1 MKMKGLSIL
10 FSVGIAVVAGILF
23 PQLVGSRPFVD
34 STFCM
39 NAQCHILQDLQASH
53 ADCNVCHDAD
63 DVPPTVFA
71 GTCSQ
76 ISCHP
81 GGARQGKCEL
91 VRFHDDLPDEA
102 KTVTYR
108 DTGLF
113 CIECHVNCELGAP
126 TTTTTAA
133 KPICPLVQIYG
144 EGSQEVKVLRVVRD
158 TVLNATPEGREMV
171 KLYYRLSPA
180 IMMAIQSDE
189 AFKAEIKQLVDG
201 FLSLM
206 GQ

>member
-10 FSVGIAVVAGILF
+10 FSVGLAVVVGIIF

-39 NAQCHILQDLQASH
+39 NAQCHILQDLQESH
-53 ADCNVCHDAD
+53 GDCNLCHDENA
-63 DVPPTVFA
+63 VPPTVFA
-71 GTCSQ
+71 DTCSQ
-76 ISCHP
+76 VSCHP
-81 GGARQGKCEL
+81 VGARQGKCEL
-91 VRFHDDLPDEA
+91 IRLHDDLPDVE
-102 KTVTYR
+102 KTVTYN
-108 DTGLF
+108 DLF
-113 CIECHVNCELGAP
+113 CIECHLNCAAGAP

-133 KPICPLVQIYG
+133 KPSCPLVQIYG
-144 EGSQEVKVLRVVRD
+144 EGSQEVKVLRLVRD
-158 TVLNATPEGREMV
+158 TVLSATPEGREMV

-189 AFKAEIKQLVDG
+189 ALKAEIKQLVDG

>member
-10 FSVGIAVVAGILF
+10 FSVSLAIVAGIVY
-23 PQLVGSRPFVD
+23 PQLVRSRPFVD
-34 STFCM
+34 GTFCM
-39 NAQCHILQDLQASH
+39 NAQCHILQDLQSSH

-63 DVPPTVFA
+63 ALPPTVFTN
-71 GTCSQ
+71 TCSQ
-76 ISCHP
+76 IGCHP
-81 GGARQGKCEL
+81 SAGRQGNCEL
-91 VRFHDDLPDEA
+91 VRFHDDLPDED
-102 KTVTYR
+102 KTVTYL

-113 CIECHVNCELGAP
+113 CIECHLNCELGAP

-133 KPICPLVQIYG
+133 NPICPLTQIYG
-144 EGSQEVKVLRVVRD
+144 EGSQEVKMLRLVRD
-158 TVLNATPEGREMV
+158 SVLSATPEGREMV
-171 KLYYRLSPA
+171 KLYYWLSPA

-189 AFKAEIKQLVDG
+189 ALKAEIKELVDG